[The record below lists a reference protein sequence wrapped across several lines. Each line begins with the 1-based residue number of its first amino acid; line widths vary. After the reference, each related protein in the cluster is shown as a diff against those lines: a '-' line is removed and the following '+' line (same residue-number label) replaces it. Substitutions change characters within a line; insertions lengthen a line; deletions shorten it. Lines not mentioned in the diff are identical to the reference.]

1 MALRTDG
8 TPFRPL
14 WAIAG
19 TAAVLALFVLS
30 GATLAAEP
38 EATKTKPVSGS
49 TSTASAPVKTTA
61 TATTT
66 TTATTTSKPAP
77 ASTATDAQRAAD
89 AKRAAHAKLIADAK
103 RAAAKKAQHTP
114 VMAIPAGGTANG
126 AYPWTAPG
134 KSATPKT
141 PSQTVTA
148 GVKPTAQPQTKVA
161 KSWSTTT
168 KTATSVKPATPNAA
182 TPKGTQPS
190 QAGATFKERMARTT
204 VTPPVIADGAKA
216 SNTIPAPATPKLAP
230 NAAPAAVAPKLA
242 TVPSKPLSP
251 PPGAKPAW
259 HFRQVVAASSTTS
272 KTKDAVAL
280 TTVKATASSAPST
293 SPATVAPKAVPTTP
307 KPGTL
312 TSKST
317 VAVAPRP
324 ATAVPTKP
332 TATATRPGAP
342 MTSAAK
348 PGAIAT
354 RTAPVPG
361 ATTPPAKPTVTK
373 PMAKVALKTPVPSP
387 AFRTVVAGS
396 STSKGSSTP
405 VAAKAKGTPA
415 PQLAAKATTTVKTA
429 TLATTGS
436 KTTAAKGAKH
446 APLTTSVQSL
456 GARFM
461 EQREQYVY
469 NSLNRRDPY
478 ASLVSGSFE
487 GEVGTPLLD
496 VSSMKLVGIVWGGA
510 DKFAL
515 VEDGHGHGFVLR
527 VGDPVLNG
535 YVAGLTKEE
544 LIVKQS
550 SYGDTQTV
558 TIQLQRK
565 EGASNAQ

>member
-8 TPFRPL
+8 IPFRPL

-19 TAAVLALFVLS
+19 TAAILALCAFS
-30 GATLAAEP
+30 GATGAAEP
-38 EATKTKPVSGS
+38 EPAKAKPVTSSATPATS
-49 TSTASAPVKTTA
+49 TSV
-61 TATTT
+61 
-66 TTATTTSKPAP
+66 
-77 ASTATDAQRAAD
+77 TDAKHAAD

-114 VMAIPAGGTANG
+114 VMAIPTGGTANG
-126 AYPWTAPG
+126 SYPWSAPAKSTAA
-134 KSATPKT
+134 SAKA
-141 PSQTVTA
+141 PSQAVTA
-148 GVKPTAQPQTKVA
+148 GVKPMAHPPTPGA

-168 KTATSVKPATPNAA
+168 KTATSVKPMAPNAA
-182 TPKGTQPS
+182 TPKGAKGSAPS

-216 SNTIPAPATPKLAP
+216 SNTIPAPKLAP
-230 NAAPAAVAPKLA
+230 KPAPAAVAPKLA
-242 TVPSKPLSP
+242 TAPAKPKSP

-259 HFRQVVAASSTTS
+259 HFRQVVASSSTTS
-272 KTKDAVAL
+272 KTKDTVIL
-280 TTVKATASSAPST
+280 TTVKATASYA
-293 SPATVAPKAVPTTP
+293 PATPPVTVVTKAVPTTV

-312 TSKST
+312 PSGPKST
-317 VAVAPRP
+317 VAVVPKP
-324 ATAVPTKP
+324 ATAVTAKP
-332 TATATRPGAP
+332 TAIATKPATP
-342 MTSAAK
+342 MTSVAKPSAIATK

-354 RTAPVPG
+354 KP
-361 ATTPPAKPTVTK
+361 AT
-373 PMAKVALKTPVPSP
+373 KVALKTSVPSP
-387 AFRTVVAGS
+387 AFRTVQAGS
-396 STSKGSSTP
+396 STSKIASTHIASK
-405 VAAKAKGTPA
+405 VKGTPA
-415 PQLAAKATTTVKTA
+415 PQLAGKATTTVKTA
-429 TLATTGS
+429 TLAVTT
-436 KTTAAKGAKH
+436 KTTVAAKGAKH